1 MNNNYFI
8 ITFQTKPAEGAISWT
23 NHVDEIING
32 VVSGDQTSFKV
43 YMKNPMPITV
53 MDDVVKELCDTIKC
67 YFNCEAK
74 FTRHEECIAADCT
87 NMLASAT
94 YDIILTHKS

>member
-1 MNNNYFI
+1 MNINNFK

-23 NHVDEIING
+23 NHVEEIING
-32 VVSGDQTSFKV
+32 IESGGQTSFKV
-43 YMKNPMPITV
+43 NMKNRMPINEMEKV
-53 MDDVVKELCDTIKC
+53 AKELCDTIKC
-67 YFNCEAK
+67 HFNCEAK

-94 YDIILTHKS
+94 YDMILTHEN